1 MVRSGGRR
9 GGVTER
15 LESEVHGTQS
25 QTRNSKERGSSQ
37 GCHHLKCGLQTA
49 LSMGPGQ
56 GK

>member
-25 QTRNSKERGSSQ
+25 QTRNNKQRGSSQ
-37 GCHHLKCGLQTA
+37 GRHYLKCGLQTA
-49 LSMGPGQ
+49 LSTGPGQ

>member
-1 MVRSGGRR
+1 MVRSGGRW
-9 GGVTER
+9 GGVTEK